1 MNAITVI
8 EAAPPPAT
16 LDAWVAKGRDLVSQR
31 LDVDWKIADWMA
43 EGKDAGHLSQAKFD
57 FLSENLGLAPKRL
70 KDALKAATVF
80 PPALRDSTLSVEHH
94 AAVASLPKDEALPL
108 LKRAAKEHLSVNECR
123 EVVTQHRYNTGQRFD
138 DEDTDSTLCTHI
150 VRAWNRATPE
160 ARESAFEH
168 FRLAAGQGFKIVD
181 EDEVSDDEG

>member
-1 MNAITVI
+1 I
-8 EAAPPPAT
+8 EAAPLPAP

-108 LKRAAKEHLSVNECR
+108 LKRAAREHLSVNECR
-123 EVVTQHRYNTGQRFD
+123 EVVTQHRYSTGARFD
-138 DEDTDSTLCTHI
+138 DEDTDSTLATLMR
-150 VRAWNRATPE
+150 RAWNRGTPE
-160 ARESAFEH
+160 SRAEAFED
-168 FRLAAGQGFKIVD
+168 FRIAAANGFAIID
-181 EDEVSDDEG
+181 EDETRDA

>member
-1 MNAITVI
+1 MMNAITII
-8 EAAPPPAT
+8 EAKPPAT
-16 LDAWVAKGRDLVSQR
+16 LDQWVAKGRALVEQR
-31 LDVDWKIADWMA
+31 RDIDWRLADWMA
-43 EGKDAGHLSQAKFD
+43 EGKNAGHLSQAKFD

-123 EVVTQHRYNTGQRFD
+123 EVVTQHRYQTGQRFD
-138 DEDTDSTLCTHI
+138 DEDTDSTLCTLI

-160 ARESAFEH
+160 ARASFME
-168 FRLAAGQGFKIVD
+168 LARPAKLGIID
-181 EDEVSDDEG
+181 EDEAIHDEE

>member
-108 LKRAAKEHLSVNECR
+108 LKRAAREHLSVNECR

-160 ARESAFEH
+160 ARADFADLVKAVRFE
-168 FRLAAGQGFKIVD
+168 GIID
-181 EDEVSDDEG
+181 EDEVHHDA